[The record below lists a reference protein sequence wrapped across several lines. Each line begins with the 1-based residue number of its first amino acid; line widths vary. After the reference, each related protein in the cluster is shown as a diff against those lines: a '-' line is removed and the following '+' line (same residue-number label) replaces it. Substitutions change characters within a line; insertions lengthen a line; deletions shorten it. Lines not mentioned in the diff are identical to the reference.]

1 MNQLTALHYDKYH
14 SNHLFK
20 PATLATST
28 NVANFVPGTK
38 LLSTV
43 MKSVAIFGKNPYKT
57 TIRLGQSIKNDRK
70 PNLFHTIDLVKAL
83 LKNVKNS

>member
-1 MNQLTALHYDKYH
+1 MHQLTALYYDKYH

-20 PATLATST
+20 PTTFATSAIE
-28 NVANFVPGTK
+28 ANFAPGTK
-38 LLSTV
+38 LLSSV

-70 PNLFHTIDLVKAL
+70 PAVSHTLDLGKGTT
-83 LKNVKNS
+83 KEC

>member
-28 NVANFVPGTK
+28 YVTNFVPGTK
-38 LLSTV
+38 LLATF

-57 TIRLGQSIKNDRK
+57 TIRLSQSVKNNRK
-70 PNLFHTIDLVKAL
+70 PAVSHTFDLVKRTN
-83 LKNVKNS
+83 KEC